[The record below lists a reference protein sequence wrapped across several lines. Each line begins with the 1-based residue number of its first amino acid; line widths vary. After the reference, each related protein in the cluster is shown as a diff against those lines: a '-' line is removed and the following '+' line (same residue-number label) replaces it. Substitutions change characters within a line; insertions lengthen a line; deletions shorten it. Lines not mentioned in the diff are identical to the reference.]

1 MLSYATKL
9 LAVTALVALTLFT
22 SSAEA
27 ARRRNR
33 APTIS
38 GTPVTTVVAAS
49 TYSFQPTGYDAD
61 GKALTFSIANKPAWA
76 TFSGNTGLLNGTPSV
91 SQAGTYSSISI
102 KVSDGRW
109 VATLP
114 SFSITVTTP
123 VMLSNPPVIT
133 GSPVVSAQVGQ
144 PYSFRASATD
154 SDSDGSP
161 LEFSIQNKPGWATF
175 DTSTGT
181 LYGTPAE
188 ANVGNYTNILI
199 SVSDGTATSSLPAF
213 TISVALPVTRSA
225 TIRWTPPTQNMDGS
239 PITNLAGFKVLYG
252 SSPGQYSQTLSV
264 PAATMTSVV
273 IESLEAG
280 RTWYFTVKSLNTSGV
295 ESDFSNEVSKL
306 L

>member
-1 MLSYATKL
+1 MLSHAPRL
-9 LAVTALVALTLFT
+9 LAVTALVALTTFAT
-22 SSAEA
+22 SAEA
-27 ARRRNR
+27 AKRRNF

-49 TYSFQPTGYDAD
+49 TYSFQPTAYDAD
-61 GKALTFSIANKPAWA
+61 GNALTFSIANKPAWA
-76 TFSGNTGLLNGTPSV
+76 TFSGTTGLLRGTPSG
-91 SQAGTYSSISI
+91 SDAGTYSSISI
-102 KVSDGRW
+102 KVSDGKR

-123 VMLSNPPVIT
+123 VTANNPPVIT
-133 GSPVVSAQVGQ
+133 GSPVVSAQAGQ

-154 SDSDGSP
+154 PDGNP
-161 LEFSIQNKPGWATF
+161 VKFSIQNKPGWATF

-181 LYGTPAE
+181 LYGTPAD

-213 TISVALPVTRSA
+213 TITVALPVTRSA
-225 TIRWTPPTQNMDGS
+225 TLNWTPPTQNVDGS
-239 PITNLAGFKVLYG
+239 PITNLAGYKVLYG
-252 SSPGQYSQTLSV
+252 SSPGQYLQALSV
-264 PAATMTSVV
+264 PVATMTSVV
-273 IESLEAG
+273 IEALEAG
-280 RTWYFTVKSLNTSGV
+280 RTWYFTVKAVNTSGV

>member
-1 MLSYATKL
+1 MLSHAARL
-9 LAVTALVALTLFT
+9 LAITAFVALTTFT
-22 SSAEA
+22 TSAEA
-27 ARRRNR
+27 AKRRNF

-49 TYSFQPTGYDAD
+49 TYSFQPTASDAD
-61 GKALTFSIANKPAWA
+61 GNALTFSIANKPAWA
-76 TFSGNTGLLNGTPSV
+76 TFSSSTGLLHGTPTS

-102 KVSDGRW
+102 KVSDGKW

-114 SFSITVTTP
+114 SFAITVTTP
-123 VMLSNPPVIT
+123 VTASNPPVIT
-133 GSPVVSAQVGQ
+133 GAPVVSALAGQ
-144 PYSFRASATD
+144 PYSFRANATD
-154 SDSDGSP
+154 SDGNP
-161 LEFSIQNKPGWATF
+161 LKFSIQNKPGWATF

-213 TISVALPVTRSA
+213 TITVALPVTRTA
-225 TIRWTPPTQNMDGS
+225 TLNWTPPTQNMDGS
-239 PITNLAGFKVLYG
+239 PITNLAGYKVMYG
-252 SSPGQYSQTLSV
+252 SSPGQYSQALSV
-264 PAATMTSVV
+264 PVATMTSVA
-273 IESLEAG
+273 IEALEAG
-280 RTWYFTVKSLNTSGV
+280 RTWYFTVKAVNTSGV

>member
-1 MLSYATKL
+1 MLSLSARL
-9 LAVTALVALTLFT
+9 LAITALVALTTFT
-22 SSAEA
+22 TSAEA
-27 ARRRNR
+27 AKRRNF

-38 GTPVTTVVAAS
+38 GTPVTTVVAAT
-49 TYSFQPTGYDAD
+49 TYSFQPTAYDAD
-61 GKALTFSIANKPAWA
+61 GNALTFSIANKPAWA
-76 TFSGNTGLLNGTPSV
+76 TFSSTTGLLRGTPSG

-102 KVSDGRW
+102 KVSDGKW

-123 VMLSNPPVIT
+123 VTANNPPVIT
-133 GSPVVSAQVGQ
+133 GSPVVSALAGQ

-154 SDSDGSP
+154 RDGNP
-161 LEFSIQNKPGWATF
+161 LKFSIQNKPGWATF

-188 ANVGNYTNILI
+188 TNVGNYSNVLI

-213 TISVALPVTRSA
+213 TITVALPVTRSA
-225 TIRWTPPTQNMDGS
+225 TLNWTPPTQNMDGS
-239 PITNLAGFKVLYG
+239 PITNLGGYRVLYG
-252 SSPGQYSQTLSV
+252 SSPGQYSQALSV
-264 PAATMTSVV
+264 PVATMTSVV
-273 IESLEAG
+273 IEALEAG
-280 RTWYFTVKSLNTSGV
+280 RTWYFTVKAVNTSGV